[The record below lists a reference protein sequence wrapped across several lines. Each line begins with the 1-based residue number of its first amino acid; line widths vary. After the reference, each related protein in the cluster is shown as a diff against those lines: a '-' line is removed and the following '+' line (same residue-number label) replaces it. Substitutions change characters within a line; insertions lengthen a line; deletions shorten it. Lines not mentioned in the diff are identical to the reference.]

1 MADISAI
8 SEERFKSLVEA
19 YGGDPARWPAGE
31 REAAEQLLRSSAMA
45 QAAAADAVRLD
56 QALSAARDVPVAGP
70 LHARVMADFDRAA
83 RRWSLRRFAGALA
96 DAVWPGAPLWQPA
109 CAFGLA
115 LVIGVGLAALA
126 PLDPGRSDDNSAAV
140 FALDTVP
147 DAGQDI

>member
-31 REAAEQLLRSSAMA
+31 REAAERLLRSSAMA
-45 QAAAADAVRLD
+45 QAAAAEAVRLD
-56 QALSAARDVPVAGP
+56 QALSAARDVPVAGA
-70 LHARVMADFDRAA
+70 LDARVMADFDRAA
-83 RRWSLRRFAGALA
+83 RRWSLRKFAGALA

-115 LVIGVGLAALA
+115 LVIGVGLAAFA